1 VLEAMTRGAPVIPT
15 NAGGTGEV
23 AASKISVL
31 QSGSVNGV
39 DATIRSGPMES
50 HAQRNAG
57 DFQTTMGRC
66 FSRRPRAPVHSC
78 LLTDCDTD
86 VGSPLTTKRILHVVG
101 SMNRGGVETWLMH
114 VLRRND
120 PQRCQMDFLVHTD
133 EPGAYDA
140 EARAHGSRI
149 IHCPHASRPASYAIN
164 LRKILREYGP
174 YDVVHSHVHHYSG
187 YVLRVACR
195 AGVPMRIAHS
205 HLDTAPAETHA
216 RLVRRMYLALMTTW
230 IDRYATV
237 GLAASAQAAAALF
250 GRAWSANPRW
260 SVLYYGID
268 LRPFRSSVD
277 PLQVRAEL
285 GIPAKAYVVGHIGRF
300 DPQKNHDLFVEIAAQ
315 IAQRDRNAYFLLVG
329 DGPLRHA
336 VQQKVAS
343 LGLADRFVFTGVRS
357 DVATL
362 MMGAMDLFLLPSL
375 YEGLPLVAL
384 EAQAAGLPTVLS
396 DTIAPEVEVDANLTK
411 RLSLSQPAADWALT
425 VLGLRRDTTPQQRDD
440 ALRALETS
448 RFNIETAARCLQCVY
463 CG

>member
-1 VLEAMTRGAPVIPT
+1 
-15 NAGGTGEV
+15 
-23 AASKISVL
+23 
-31 QSGSVNGV
+31 
-39 DATIRSGPMES
+39 
-50 HAQRNAG
+50 
-57 DFQTTMGRC
+57 
-66 FSRRPRAPVHSC
+66 
-78 LLTDCDTD
+78 LTA
-86 VGSPLTTKRILHVVG
+86 KRILHVVG

-120 PQRCQMDFLVHTD
+120 SQRYQMDFLVHTD
-133 EPGAYDA
+133 ESGAYDA

-164 LRKILREYGP
+164 LRKILRQYGP

-187 YVLRVACR
+187 YVLRLACR

-205 HLDTAPAETHA
+205 HLDTAPADTHA
-216 RLVRRMYLALMTTW
+216 GLSRRMYLTLMTTW

-237 GLAASAQAAAALF
+237 GLGSSAQAAAALF
-250 GRAWSANPRW
+250 GRAWSAHPRR

-268 LRPFRSSVD
+268 LRPFRSPID
-277 PLQVRAEL
+277 PIQVRAEL
-285 GIPAKAYVVGHIGRF
+285 GIPPKAYVVGHVGRF
-300 DPQKNHDLFVEIAAQ
+300 DPQKNHDFFVDIAAA
-315 IAQRDRNAYFLLVG
+315 ITRRDRDAYFLLVG
-329 DGPLRHA
+329 DGPLRDA

-362 MMGAMDLFLLPSL
+362 MMGAMDVFLFPSL
-375 YEGLPLVAL
+375 YEGLGLVVL

-396 DTIAPEVEVDANLTK
+396 DTIPPEVEVAADLTQ
-411 RLSLSQPAADWALT
+411 RLSLSQRASDWAST
-425 VLGLRRDTTPQQRDD
+425 VVGLRGDTTPQEREN

-448 RFNIETAARCLQCVY
+448 HFNIETATRCLQSVY

>member
-1 VLEAMTRGAPVIPT
+1 
-15 NAGGTGEV
+15 
-23 AASKISVL
+23 
-31 QSGSVNGV
+31 
-39 DATIRSGPMES
+39 
-50 HAQRNAG
+50 
-57 DFQTTMGRC
+57 
-66 FSRRPRAPVHSC
+66 
-78 LLTDCDTD
+78 
-86 VGSPLTTKRILHVVG
+86 
-101 SMNRGGVETWLMH
+101 
-114 VLRRND
+114 
-120 PQRCQMDFLVHTD
+120 
-133 EPGAYDA
+133 
-140 EARAHGSRI
+140 
-149 IHCPHASRPASYAIN
+149 
-164 LRKILREYGP
+164 
-174 YDVVHSHVHHYSG
+174 
-187 YVLRVACR
+187 
-195 AGVPMRIAHS
+195 
-205 HLDTAPAETHA
+205 
-216 RLVRRMYLALMTTW
+216 VRRMYLALMTTW

-237 GLAASAQAAAALF
+237 GLAASAQAATALF